1 MGNMKTII
9 TDSLTT
15 TYFTSVSFMVLDGK
29 ITNQTIRFEVEI
41 FENGDDLGIPF
52 DEWVKRL
59 IHGKLVINANDNIPS
74 IVEPLTPYFDGIFSV
89 QNTDKGY
96 IAKTIY
102 LILQTL
108 IQDNLKSFKY
118 D

>member
-1 MGNMKTII
+1 MKTI
-9 TDSLTT
+9 TSDSLTT
-15 TYFTSVSFMVLDGK
+15 TYVTSVSFMVLDGK
-29 ITNQTIRFEVEI
+29 ITNQTLRFEVEL
-41 FENGDDLGIPF
+41 FENDDLGVPF

-59 IHGKLVINANDNIPS
+59 IQGKLVINAKDNIPLV
-74 IVEPLTPYFDGIFSV
+74 VELLTPYFDGIFSV

-108 IQDNLKSFKY
+108 INDNLKSFKY

>member
-1 MGNMKTII
+1 MKTI
-9 TDSLTT
+9 TNDSLTT

-29 ITNQTIRFEVEI
+29 ITNQTIKFEVEI
-41 FENGDDLGIPF
+41 NESGEDLGIPF

-59 IHGKLVINANDNIPS
+59 LQGKLVINVKDNIPS
-74 IVEPLTPYFDGIFSV
+74 IIEPLTPYFDDSFAV

-108 IQDNLKSFKY
+108 TQDNLKSFKY
-118 D
+118 E

>member
-1 MGNMKTII
+1 MKTI
-9 TDSLTT
+9 TPTSLNT

-29 ITNQTIRFEVEI
+29 ITNQTIRFEVEL
-41 FENGDDLGIPF
+41 FENDDLGVPF

-59 IHGKLVINANDNIPS
+59 IQGKLVINVKDNIPS

>member
-1 MGNMKTII
+1 MKTI
-9 TDSLTT
+9 TPTSLNT
-15 TYFTSVSFMVLDGK
+15 TYSTSVSFMVLDGK
-29 ITNQTIRFEVEI
+29 ITNQTIKFEVEI
-41 FENGDDLGIPF
+41 DEGSDISGIQF

-59 IHGKLVINANDNIPS
+59 IQGKLVINAKDNIPS

>member
-9 TDSLTT
+9 NDSLTT
-15 TYFTSVSFMVLDGK
+15 TYFTSVSFMVLSGK

-59 IHGKLVINANDNIPS
+59 IQGKLVINAKDNIS
-74 IVEPLTPYFDGIFSV
+74 SVVEPLTPYFDGVFAV

-102 LILQTL
+102 SILQTL
-108 IQDNLKSFKY
+108 IQGKLISFKY

>member
-1 MGNMKTII
+1 MKTIT

-15 TYFTSVSFMVLDGK
+15 TYTTDVSFMVLDGK

-41 FENGDDLGIPF
+41 NENGDDLGIPF

-59 IHGKLVINANDNIPS
+59 IQGKLVINAKDNIPS

>member
-1 MGNMKTII
+1 MKTI
-9 TDSLTT
+9 TNDSLIT
-15 TYFTSVSFMVLDGK
+15 TYVTSVSFMVLDGK

-41 FENGDDLGIPF
+41 DEGSDIVGLPF
-52 DEWVKRL
+52 DDWVKGL
-59 IHGKLVINANDNIPS
+59 LQGKLVINAKDNVPS
-74 IVEPLTPYFDGIFSV
+74 IIEPLTPYFNGIFAV
-89 QNTDKGY
+89 QNLATWH

>member
-1 MGNMKTII
+1 MKTI
-9 TDSLTT
+9 TNDSLIT
-15 TYFTSVSFMVLDGK
+15 TYVTSVSFMVLDGK
-29 ITNQTIRFEVEI
+29 ITNQTIKFEVEI
-41 FENGDDLGIPF
+41 DEGSDIAGLPF
-52 DEWVKRL
+52 DEWVKGL
-59 IHGKLVINANDNIPS
+59 LQGKLVINAKDNVPS
-74 IVEPLTPYFDGIFSV
+74 IVEPLTPYFDGIFAV

-102 LILQTL
+102 LILHNL

>member
-1 MGNMKTII
+1 MKTI
-9 TDSLTT
+9 TNDSLTT
-15 TYFTSVSFMVLDGK
+15 TYVTSVSFMVLDGK
-29 ITNQTIRFEVEI
+29 ITNQTIKFEVEL
-41 FENGDDLGIPF
+41 FENDDLGIPF

-59 IHGKLVINANDNIPS
+59 LQGKLVIDAKDNIPS
-74 IVEPLTPYFDGIFSV
+74 IVEPLTSYFDGIFAV

-102 LILQTL
+102 LILQNL

-118 D
+118 E